1 MEIPSGECNDSRS
14 SLRLAGALRKADV
27 LMAKYLLTWK
37 TRAAGTAQQNH
48 DDGKSILE
56 TFAKWQ
62 IPADQ
67 KWSEFLAR
75 IDGEGGAAVI
85 ETDNQAGLM
94 DGTSK
99 FTTWLE
105 FDLIPMVDI
114 MDGVSM
120 LGKGAEFRDSV

>member
-1 MEIPSGECNDSRS
+1 MGGC
-14 SLRLAGALRKADV
+14 SLRLAEAFRKDV
-27 LMAKYLLTWK
+27 VMAKYLLTWK
-37 TRAAGTAQQNH
+37 TRAAGTAKQNH

-67 KWSEFLAR
+67 KWSEFLSR

-94 DGTSK
+94 DETSK
-99 FTTWLE
+99 FTPWLE
-105 FDLIPMVDI
+105 FDLIPVVDI

-120 LGKGAEFRDSV
+120 LAKGAEFRDSV

>member
-1 MEIPSGECNDSRS
+1 MVRC
-14 SLRLAGALRKADV
+14 SLPLAGAFRKANV

-75 IDGEGGAAVI
+75 IDGQGGAAVI

-114 MDGVSM
+114 TDGVSM
-120 LGKGAEFRDSV
+120 LGKGAEFRESV

>member
-1 MEIPSGECNDSRS
+1 
-14 SLRLAGALRKADV
+14 
-27 LMAKYLLTWK
+27 MAKYLLTWK
-37 TRAAGTAQQNH
+37 TRAAGTARQNH
-48 DDGKSILE
+48 EDGKSILE

-67 KWSEFLAR
+67 NWTEFLAR

-85 ETDNQAGLM
+85 ETDNQAGIM

-105 FDLIPMVDI
+105 FNLVPVVDI
-114 MDGVSM
+114 TDGVST
-120 LGKGAEFRDSV
+120 LANAAEFRDSV